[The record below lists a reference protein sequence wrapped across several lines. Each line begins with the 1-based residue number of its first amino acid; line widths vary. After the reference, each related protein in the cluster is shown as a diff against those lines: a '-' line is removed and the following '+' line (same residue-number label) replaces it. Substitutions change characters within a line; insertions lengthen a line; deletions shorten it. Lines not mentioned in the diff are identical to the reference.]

1 MSEKPD
7 GKRRR
12 AAALK
17 YDPERDGA
25 PVLTAFAEGAAARR
39 LVERAES
46 LGVPVFP
53 DEPLVAVLSRLD
65 VGGEIP
71 PELYEAVAGIL
82 LFIAD
87 MDKTYAE
94 KFKK

>member
-1 MSEKPD
+1 MSQ
-7 GKRRR
+7 KRRR

-25 PVLTAFAEGAAARR
+25 PVLTAFAEGVVAER
-39 LVERAES
+39 LLERAEE
-46 LGVPVFP
+46 LGVPIVP
-53 DEPLVAVLSRLD
+53 DEPLVDVLARLD

-71 PELYEAVAGIL
+71 PELYEAVAGVL

-94 KFKK
+94 KYKGGK